1 MTTLVHAQKLLQ
13 AGRPTEAEPI
23 LRALLA
29 HTPPFTAADIPVML
43 ALSTILE
50 IQNNL
55 DEMIALLRALLELDP
70 ASPTA
75 LGTLARALRT
85 QGHYDEALAVLQPL
99 ANTPATPEA
108 ALALCPIYLSLKR
121 NDDCR
126 QLAEAAL
133 ASPGLPPHT
142 RATLGFHLGQALHNL
157 GEYDLAFPAF
167 KRANESLP
175 RSFRRQHILTLYQG
189 LRTAFS
195 ADRLATAPHA
205 TLDASNC
212 LFIVGMPRSG
222 TTLIEQIIDAHPLA
236 HGCGELPDIRHIAA
250 EFDKALGNR
259 GPAAFADL
267 TPKHLDHGARTYL
280 DRMAQLAPEA
290 AIVTNKLPHN
300 FELLGL
306 INRMLPGARVIHC
319 RRNPLDTCLS
329 CYFTNL
335 GPAHSYATDLAD
347 LAFAYAQYTKLMRH
361 WQAACDL
368 PILDVQYEALVA
380 ETETFARNIIE
391 FVGLPWDDRCL
402 RFYETSR
409 AVATASVDQVRSP
422 IYTSSVARWKRYDK
436 HLDPLLTSLRTAGV
450 ELPD

>member
-1 MTTLVHAQKLLQ
+1 MTTFAHAQKLLQ

-23 LRALLA
+23 LRDILA
-29 HTPPFTAADIPVML
+29 HAPPYTTADIPAML
-43 ALSTILE
+43 ALSTVLE

-55 DEMIALLRALLELDP
+55 DEMIALLRCLLELDP
-70 ASPTA
+70 NSPAA

-85 QGHYDEALAVLQPL
+85 QGHYEEALATLAPL
-99 ANTPATPEA
+99 ASDPTNPEA

-121 NDDCR
+121 HDDCR
-126 QLAEAAL
+126 QLAHTAL
-133 ASPGLPPHT
+133 ASPNLPPHT

-167 KRANESLP
+167 KRANEALP

-189 LRTAFS
+189 LRNAFS
-195 ADRLATAPHA
+195 KDRLATAQRA
-205 TLDASNC
+205 TLDASRC
-212 LFIVGMPRSG
+212 VFIVGMPRSG

-250 EFDKALGNR
+250 EFDKTLGNR

-267 TPKHLDHGARTYL
+267 TQAHLDQGAQTYL
-280 DRMAQLAPEA
+280 DRMAQLAPNA
-290 AIVTNKLPHN
+290 TIITNKLPHN

-319 RRNPLDTCLS
+319 RRNPIDTCLS

-347 LAFAYAQYTKLMRH
+347 LAWSYAQYTKLMHH

-368 PILDVQYEALVA
+368 PILNIQYEEVVA
-380 ETETFARNIIE
+380 ETETLARSIIE
-391 FVGLPWDDRCL
+391 FVGLPWDDQCL
-402 RFYETSR
+402 RFHETSR
-409 AVATASVDQVRSP
+409 AVATASVDQVRTP
-422 IYTSSVARWKRYDK
+422 IYTTSVARWKRYDK
-436 HLDPLLTSLRTAGV
+436 HLDPLITSLRTAGV